1 MKCVVA
7 YFLALMMTFSL
18 VQVSTVKTKAAES
31 IALGDINWSSDKTS
45 YQFSNASVTLPD
57 NTQKILCISVDNG
70 GSFAITDEA
79 SLTSLLNTEKATIS
93 GVTYD
98 GEDYAYTNTL
108 SLNTK
113 LSSMTVICRSD
124 TSGIKGIQDFIRKL
138 TFYRNGAAEN
148 EIQNV
153 TAIANTLLLPD
164 DMTAVALDNEI
175 HYYEYVPF
183 HLWIQ
188 QEKTI

>member
-1 MKCVVA
+1 MGNHRILRWKMLVNYANIPIYRHIKEKKVRVLTMRKFMKCVVA

-18 VQVSTVKTKAAES
+18 VQVSAVKTKAAEN
-31 IALGDINWSSDKTS
+31 IALGGINWSSDKTS

-93 GVTYD
+93 GVSYD

-124 TSGIKGIQDFIRKL
+124 TSGI
-138 TFYRNGAAEN
+138 
-148 EIQNV
+148 
-153 TAIANTLLLPD
+153 
-164 DMTAVALDNEI
+164 M
-175 HYYEYVPF
+175 
-183 HLWIQ
+183 
-188 QEKTI
+188 